1 MDAIFIPDKQYKIRL
16 HKLKNSLSDK
26 IRIYASTQM
35 YVQKFGEVVFRH
47 VHWGVYNEEEN
58 LFIPNKN
65 FITLDQKFKK
75 QLIFPKHW
83 FYTIDGTNEKI
94 LPINEITTDDEVVNI
109 EQQHSKEYVKKH
121 FTDVFAFLKKYID

>member
-1 MDAIFIPDKQYKIRL
+1 MDAIFIPNKQYKIRL

-83 FYTIDGTNEKI
+83 LYTIDGTNEKI
-94 LPINEITTDDEVVNI
+94 LPINEINPDYKAVPT
-109 EQQHSKEYVKKH
+109 EQTNAEKFIKNPFEYV
-121 FTDVFAFLKKYID
+121 FSFLKKNIG

>member
-94 LPINEITTDDEVVNI
+94 LPINEITTDDEVVTI

-121 FTDVFAFLKKYID
+121 FTDVFAFLKKYIG